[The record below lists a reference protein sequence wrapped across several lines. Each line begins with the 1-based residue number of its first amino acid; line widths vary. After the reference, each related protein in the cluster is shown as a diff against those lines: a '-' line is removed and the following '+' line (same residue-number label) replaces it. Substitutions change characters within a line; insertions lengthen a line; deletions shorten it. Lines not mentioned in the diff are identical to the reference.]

1 MATMRKTVYMAPYLH
16 YPLVGADDQRT
27 SAARGSGLLR
37 RKLEAAR
44 QDQGCRL
51 TLSGLA
57 ALQAF
62 MAGNSDERE
71 YFRQLLDAGSFDV
84 NAFFVEPDAAVVQG
98 ESLIRN
104 LMYGLL
110 YARGILNVQP
120 VLVIAEDGSGGWP
133 QLPQIAAKLGL
144 EAIISPAPAGAS
156 PLHLRL
162 APDGSELLGA
172 GVEPFL
178 HLGQAEVLRL
188 IETAGADDLPHLNL
202 YRDDAAEP
210 PDWLSHGLNDLL
222 TRGLMVST
230 PRHFVSEAGEEIP
243 QPRDRMPVIADVASR
258 GAGAAMPRAD
268 LRQATRLAEN
278 RLLDAEKWAT
288 FASLLG
294 ARYPDLA
301 LDRAWRQT
309 LLGQQR
315 DAHAGA
321 LGEAPLVDLLSG
333 CREALDLAG
342 EVEEK
347 ALDYITASISAGSG
361 RHAPAG
367 SVPLIVFNSLG
378 WQRTDV
384 CTARVQLEG
393 AFAAGF
399 SLLDEHGKEAPTQL
413 MTRPGK
419 TDQGWAEFVFIAA
432 DVPSIGYRTY
442 YLAPADSL
450 PPSAEAAL
458 EDVIESDQFCLEADR
473 GEGGG
478 LVRLFDKQAQREV
491 LNRDA
496 GPANEVIALAQ
507 NPDPETP
514 GLGLTGRMVR
524 ASDES
529 AEMAAMRGPV
539 FSQLLI
545 SGELPGKCQLLQEV
559 TVYQG
564 LRRIDLR
571 TTIEGYRG
579 RHELLALSFPLA
591 AEGLPI
597 FEDQFAEV
605 VSRPSQASLES
616 QAGEVLSDLRS
627 ARNWVDVGPGPSV
640 KIVDRGQVT
649 GVVPLG
655 ARVLIVSGDTDWT
668 AIRPLM
674 QALLSKGIPSV
685 VATDDDAAKETPRCD
700 FAISLRRAN
709 LYAQSAMEAT
719 HGVRERIDE
728 TLKSEEW
735 ASVLVPWIDPS
746 HPEQPLP
753 MLVTDAADTISLSR
767 LTDLIAEA
775 ITDDRL
781 QVPPSHDLSRMARPV
796 SEYGVALIGRG
807 LAAALDSERRLIA
820 PLFAARGTIA
830 SDQSALDLPLI
841 ADHRSHVFEHALL
854 PHAGDWRAAGVV
866 RAGLEFNH
874 PLRAVLARADER
886 PAAAS
891 SLPIAFSLV
900 AIDSPDVV
908 ISAIKAVG
916 NAVADHTSKP
926 STPGTGFLVRAY
938 EAHGRPVKA
947 QISFGLE
954 PEEAWLADL
963 MEQKTED
970 LPLARNGWSLPG
982 LLKRRAQPPIVQLDL
997 PSCGIATF
1005 GVRLSQ
1011 PPEAGEPM
1019 ELGPRVD
1026 AVTPAH
1032 SEYWE
1037 HNSGAAPLGNQP
1049 LTLWLGGPIPRG
1061 KNTRFTLALSND
1073 CRDREMSGKVRV
1085 IAPPEWPL
1093 IPKEVPYRIAPA
1105 SQAVYEVMIVVPPD
1119 ATPCFLRAI
1128 TEDGDRVLQDVV
1140 PIGDIQPLAL
1150 SLRREQGAFVVDVEN
1165 PNHDFVEGEVQ
1176 LITPVEA
1183 WGRLSEGLALAEVT
1197 PRAFPLRLEA
1207 QQEQSF
1213 TFRADGD
1220 SDAMWAVAKVSWYG
1234 NVQYVTLAP

>member
-1 MATMRKTVYMAPYLH
+1 
-16 YPLVGADDQRT
+16 
-27 SAARGSGLLR
+27 
-37 RKLEAAR
+37 
-44 QDQGCRL
+44 
-51 TLSGLA
+51 
-57 ALQAF
+57 
-62 MAGNSDERE
+62 
-71 YFRQLLDAGSFDV
+71 
-84 NAFFVEPDAAVVQG
+84 
-98 ESLIRN
+98 
-104 LMYGLL
+104 
-110 YARGILNVQP
+110 
-120 VLVIAEDGSGGWP
+120 
-133 QLPQIAAKLGL
+133 
-144 EAIISPAPAGAS
+144 
-156 PLHLRL
+156 
-162 APDGSELLGA
+162 
-172 GVEPFL
+172 
-178 HLGQAEVLRL
+178 
-188 IETAGADDLPHLNL
+188 
-202 YRDDAAEP
+202 
-210 PDWLSHGLNDLL
+210 
-222 TRGLMVST
+222 
-230 PRHFVSEAGEEIP
+230 
-243 QPRDRMPVIADVASR
+243 
-258 GAGAAMPRAD
+258 
-268 LRQATRLAEN
+268 
-278 RLLDAEKWAT
+278 
-288 FASLLG
+288 
-294 ARYPDLA
+294 
-301 LDRAWRQT
+301 
-309 LLGQQR
+309 
-315 DAHAGA
+315 
-321 LGEAPLVDLLSG
+321 
-333 CREALDLAG
+333 
-342 EVEEK
+342 
-347 ALDYITASISAGSG
+347 
-361 RHAPAG
+361 
-367 SVPLIVFNSLG
+367 
-378 WQRTDV
+378 
-384 CTARVQLEG
+384 
-393 AFAAGF
+393 
-399 SLLDEHGKEAPTQL
+399 
-413 MTRPGK
+413 
-419 TDQGWAEFVFIAA
+419 
-432 DVPSIGYRTY
+432 
-442 YLAPADSL
+442 
-450 PPSAEAAL
+450 
-458 EDVIESDQFCLEADR
+458 
-473 GEGGG
+473 
-478 LVRLFDKQAQREV
+478 
-491 LNRDA
+491 
-496 GPANEVIALAQ
+496 
-507 NPDPETP
+507 
-514 GLGLTGRMVR
+514 
-524 ASDES
+524 
-529 AEMAAMRGPV
+529 
-539 FSQLLI
+539 
-545 SGELPGKCQLLQEV
+545 
-559 TVYQG
+559 
-564 LRRIDLR
+564 
-571 TTIEGYRG
+571 
-579 RHELLALSFPLA
+579 
-591 AEGLPI
+591 
-597 FEDQFAEV
+597 
-605 VSRPSQASLES
+605 
-616 QAGEVLSDLRS
+616 
-627 ARNWVDVGPGPSV
+627 
-640 KIVDRGQVT
+640 
-649 GVVPLG
+649 
-655 ARVLIVSGDTDWT
+655 
-668 AIRPLM
+668 
-674 QALLSKGIPSV
+674 
-685 VATDDDAAKETPRCD
+685 
-700 FAISLRRAN
+700 
-709 LYAQSAMEAT
+709 MEAT

-735 ASVLVPWIDPS
+735 AAVLVPWIDPS